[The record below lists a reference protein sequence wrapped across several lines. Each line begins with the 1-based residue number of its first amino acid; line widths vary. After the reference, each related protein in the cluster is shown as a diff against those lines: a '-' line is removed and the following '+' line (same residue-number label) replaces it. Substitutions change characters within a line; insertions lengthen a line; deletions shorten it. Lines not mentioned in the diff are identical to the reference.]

1 MRKWLPIV
9 ILCFGQFVM
18 VLDSTVMNVSISAVV
33 ADLDT
38 SVSSMQSAITFY
50 TLTMAA
56 LMLLGGKLGDIW
68 GRRRAFVIGSV
79 IYAVGSLTTA
89 LSQGFVML
97 FLGWSIVEGIG
108 AVLVIPAI
116 AALTAANYQGADRV
130 KAFAAVGAVSGV
142 AAAVG
147 PLVGGFVT
155 TYFSWRYVFAAEV
168 VIMAVVLACVKFIG
182 DDERPAERVRVDL
195 LSFVLSAAGLVLVV
209 FGMLQSKTW
218 GWLQP
223 RSTPEIG
230 GHAIAPFGISLVAY
244 LLLAGAVLLVIFYR
258 RQITL
263 EAGGGAPLLRVS
275 MLKIPAL
282 RSGLSVLLAQYLV
295 VGAVFF
301 IIPIYLQ
308 MTLGMDALE
317 TGMRILPLSVALVI
331 FSVVGTALV
340 KRLPVR
346 MIVRLGQL
354 LLVLGAGL
362 LLGAVDV
369 QLDSPWFRWG
379 MFVLGAGIGL
389 LASQLGNINLSAVD
403 ASRSSEVGGV
413 QGVAQNL
420 GSSLGTALIGS
431 VVVAV
436 LTTSFAGNI
445 AASALPEQV
454 KTFVSQNST
463 EGVGIVSVADVQ
475 HFAESRGVPTADAQ
489 QAANIYAQSQVEGL
503 RAAIFGLLALTVLSL
518 VLSRNIPRRLPDGTS
533 GAGAAAQAAQK

>member
-1 MRKWLPIV
+1 MGKWLPIV
-9 ILCFGQFVM
+9 ILCLGQFVM

-68 GRRRAFVIGSV
+68 GRRRAFVIGSI
-79 IYAVGSLTTA
+79 IYAAGSLTTA
-89 LSQGFVML
+89 LSQGFLML
-97 FLGWSIVEGIG
+97 FVGWSIVEGIG

-168 VIMAVVLACVKFIG
+168 VIMAVVLVCVKFIG
-182 DDERPAERVRVDL
+182 DDERPTARVGVDV
-195 LSFVLSAAGLVLVV
+195 LSFVLSATGLVLVV

-223 RSTPEIG
+223 RSIPEIG
-230 GHAIAPFGISLVAY
+230 GHRIAPFGISLVAY
-244 LLLAGAVLLVIFYR
+244 LLLAGAVLLVVFYR
-258 RQITL
+258 RQIAL
-263 EAGGGAPLLRVS
+263 EAAGGAPLLRVS

-308 MTLGMDALE
+308 MTLGLDALE
-317 TGMRILPLSVALVI
+317 TGIRILPLSVALVL
-331 FSVVGTALV
+331 FSILGTALV

-354 LLVLGAGL
+354 LLVVGTAL
-362 LLGAVDV
+362 LLGAVEV
-369 QLDSPWFRWG
+369 QLDSPWFRSG
-379 MFVLGAGIGL
+379 MFVLGAGIGM

-403 ASRSSEVGGV
+403 TSRSSEVGGV

-436 LTTSFAGNI
+436 LTTSFAGNV
-445 AASALPEQV
+445 ASSALPDQV
-454 KTFVSQNST
+454 KTYVAQNST
-463 EGVGIVSVADVQ
+463 EGVSIVSVADVQ
-475 HFAESRGVPTADAQ
+475 GFAESKGLSVADAG
-489 QAANIYAQSQVEGL
+489 QAASIYAQSQVDGL

-518 VLSRNIPRRLPDGTS
+518 VLSRNIPRRLPD
-533 GAGAAAQAAQK
+533 QV

>member
-1 MRKWLPIV
+1 MGKWIPIV
-9 ILCFGQFVM
+9 ILCLGQFVM

-89 LSQGFVML
+89 LSQGFLML

-116 AALTAANYQGADRV
+116 AALTAANYEGADRV

-168 VIMAVVLACVKFIG
+168 AIMALVLACVKLIG
-182 DDERPAERVRVDL
+182 DDQRPATRTGVDVR
-195 LSFVLSAAGLVLVV
+195 SFVLSAAGLVLMV

-218 GWLQP
+218 GWLTP

-230 GHAIAPFGISLVAY
+230 GHPIAPFGISLVAY
-244 LLLAGAVLLVIFYR
+244 LLLAGAVLLVVFYR
-258 RQITL
+258 RQVAL
-263 EAGGGAPLLRVS
+263 ESSGGAPLLRVS

-308 MTLGMDALE
+308 MTLGMDALD
-317 TGMRILPLSVALVI
+317 TGIRILPLSVALVL
-331 FSVVGTALV
+331 FSIVGTALV

-346 MIVRLGQL
+346 MIVRLGQM
-354 LLVLGAGL
+354 LLVAGAAL
-362 LLGAVDV
+362 LLGALNV
-369 QLDSPWFRWG
+369 QLDSLWFRCG

-403 ASRSSEVGGV
+403 SSRSSEVGGV

-445 AASALPEQV
+445 ASSALPDQV
-454 KTFVSQNST
+454 KTYVAENST
-463 EGVGIVSVADVQ
+463 EGVAIVSVADV
-475 HFAESRGVPTADAQ
+475 HGFAEAKGLTPAEAE
-489 QAANIYAQSQVEGL
+489 QAADIYAQSQVEGL

-518 VLSRNIPRRLPDGTS
+518 VLSRNIPRRLPD
-533 GAGAAAQAAQK
+533 QP

>member
-1 MRKWLPIV
+1 MGKWMPIV
-9 ILCFGQFVM
+9 ILCLGQFVM

-89 LSQGFVML
+89 LSQGFLML

-116 AALTAANYQGADRV
+116 AALTAAN
-130 KAFAAVGAVSGV
+130 
-142 AAAVG
+142 
-147 PLVGGFVT
+147 FVT

-168 VIMAVVLACVKFIG
+168 AIMALVLACVKLIG
-182 DDERPAERVRVDL
+182 DDQRPATRTGVDVR
-195 LSFVLSAAGLVLVV
+195 SFVLSAAGLVLMV

-218 GWLQP
+218 GWLTP

-230 GHAIAPFGISLVAY
+230 GHPIAPFGISLVAY
-244 LLLAGAVLLVIFYR
+244 LLLAGAVLLVVFYR
-258 RQITL
+258 RRVAL
-263 EAGGGAPLLRVS
+263 ESSGGAPLLRVS

-308 MTLGMDALE
+308 MTLGMDALD
-317 TGMRILPLSVALVI
+317 TGIRILPLSVALVL
-331 FSVVGTALV
+331 FSIVGTALV

-346 MIVRLGQL
+346 MIVRLGQM
-354 LLVLGAGL
+354 LLVAGAAL
-362 LLGAVDV
+362 LLGALNV
-369 QLDSPWFRWG
+369 QLDSLWFRCG

-403 ASRSSEVGGV
+403 SSRSSEVGGV

-445 AASALPEQV
+445 ASSALPDQV
-454 KTFVSQNST
+454 KTYVAENST
-463 EGVGIVSVADVQ
+463 EGVAIVSVADV
-475 HFAESRGVPTADAQ
+475 HGFAEAKGLTPAEAE
-489 QAANIYAQSQVEGL
+489 QAADIYAQSQVEGL

-518 VLSRNIPRRLPDGTS
+518 VLSRNIPRRLPD
-533 GAGAAAQAAQK
+533 QP